1 MFIFAK
7 KHTEHIPL
15 LSEHP
20 NKRQENPGKELKHD
34 DSYHYILHKYSGL
47 CKILH
52 KIKLVS
58 FHLIIY
64 GILESKT
71 RHIAGR
77 KGMFCNEE

>member
-15 LSEHP
+15 LSEHQ
-20 NKRQENPGKELKHD
+20 NKRQVNLAKELKHD

-52 KIKLVS
+52 KIQLVS